1 MSNASFDTKYKNLCN
16 DKPTYVYFTNLD
28 DGKFVSGSTPFE
40 IKNCEN
46 ACDNEEN
53 CHAFFNKNDYC
64 ILYKNDLNSSG
75 LDNNPNIKYIS
86 CDNKFLPSST
96 IKELTSQT
104 NMKKGNNLYVNTNY
118 YKKNKDKFE
127 YLNPQL
133 KQSKIITNDLKK
145 INDEKKKLA
154 NTSDS
159 RNFLYFLY
167 DNIVNRFNDVANYY
181 DLSRN
186 YLNSHLVNKNT
197 NYSID
202 TKNNDLDNEKNL
214 NYIKYINKLND
225 KIKTNL
231 SLDQQKVTTERS
243 FTTTFLYYIVLAL
256 IMTIAIVT
264 IIVYV
269 MAPGVISDL
278 TLACLLI
285 GLIGLMYFL
294 HFILKI

>member
-1 MSNASFDTKYKNLCN
+1 
-16 DKPTYVYFTNLD
+16 
-28 DGKFVSGSTPFE
+28 
-40 IKNCEN
+40 
-46 ACDNEEN
+46 
-53 CHAFFNKNDYC
+53 
-64 ILYKNDLNSSG
+64 
-75 LDNNPNIKYIS
+75 
-86 CDNKFLPSST
+86 
-96 IKELTSQT
+96 
-104 NMKKGNNLYVNTNY
+104 MK
-118 YKKNKDKFE
+118 
-127 YLNPQL
+127 
-133 KQSKIITNDLKK
+133 
-145 INDEKKKLA
+145 KKKLA